1 MLRCLRWTML
11 LGALALTACGGSSA
25 DSGAPGAS
33 SGGGPPG
40 STSSSSSSSSSSS
53 GGTGSSSGNTVTVTV
68 GPGPTQASSYFNIPS
83 TSVTVCIHGTS
94 TCQTITN
101 VLVDTGSYGFR
112 LLHSALNGLALPP
125 QTDPNTPGN
134 TIAECVPF
142 ADGFTWGP
150 VTTADITIGGEA
162 ASAVPINIIDDDESY
177 SPAIPM
183 SCSSGT
189 GGSIGTVDDLGANGV
204 LGVGVFSWDCG
215 PYCAQLVAQQTE
227 GYVYYTCTST
237 TCGGATEALS
247 SQVINPVA
255 LFAKDNNGVILQ
267 LPAISPNGSATA
279 TGTLTFGIATES
291 NNALGSATVLTTDD
305 LGNIITT
312 YKGTMLNGSF
322 LDSGSNGL
330 YFPDGT
336 IPLCTG
342 FTNAAMFYCP
352 TSTLSLTATNQGQ
365 NGNTSAVSFQIEN
378 LSNFSQSDFAI
389 DDVGGPAASIMGTS
403 NFDFGL
409 PFFYGRSVYNAI
421 QGVQAGSAMGPY
433 YAY

>member
-11 LGALALTACGGSSA
+11 FGALALTACGGSSS

-33 SGGGPPG
+33 SGGGPPA
-40 STSSSSSSSSSSS
+40 STSSSSGASSSSSSS
-53 GGTGSSSGNTVTVTV
+53 GASGNTVSVTV
-68 GPGPTQASSYFNIPS
+68 GPGPTKASSFFNIPS
-83 TSVTVCIHGTS
+83 TSLTVCIHGTS

-101 VLVDTGSYGFR
+101 VLVDTGSYGLR
-112 LLHSALNGLALPP
+112 LLHSALNGLALPL

-134 TIAECVPF
+134 VIAECVPF

-150 VTTADITIGGEA
+150 VTTADLTIGGET
-162 ASAVPINIIDDDESY
+162 ASALPINIIDDDESF
-177 SPAIPM
+177 SPALPET
-183 SCSSGT
+183 CVSGT
-189 GGSIGTVDDLGANGV
+189 GGSIGTADDLGANGV

-215 PYCAQLVAQQTE
+215 QYCALPVAQQTE
-227 GYVYYTCTST
+227 GYVYYTCTNT
-237 TCGGATEALS
+237 NCAPATEALS

-255 LFAKDNNGVILQ
+255 LFPKDNNGVILQ
-267 LPAISPNGSATA
+267 LPTIPPMGSANA
-279 TGTLTFGIATES
+279 VGTLTFGIATES
-291 NNALGSATVLTTDD
+291 NNALGSATVLTTDEF
-305 LGNIITT
+305 GNIMTT
-312 YKGTMLNGSF
+312 YKGMMLNASF

-330 YFPDGT
+330 YFPDST

-342 FTNAAMFYCP
+342 STGAAMFYCP

-365 NGNTSAVSFQIEN
+365 NGNSSAVSFQIEA

-389 DDVGGPAASIMGTS
+389 DDVGGPAASIMGSS

-409 PFFYGRSVYNAI
+409 PFFYGRSVYSAI
-421 QGVQAGSAMGPY
+421 QDMPAGSATGPY